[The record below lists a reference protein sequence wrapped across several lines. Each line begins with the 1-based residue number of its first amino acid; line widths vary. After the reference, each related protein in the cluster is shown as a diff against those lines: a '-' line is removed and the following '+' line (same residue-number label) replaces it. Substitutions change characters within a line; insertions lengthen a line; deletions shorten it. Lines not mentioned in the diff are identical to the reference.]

1 VPWFIGV
8 QLTDFFRYEF
18 AILIALLIRYRRLSI
33 IRRAGVLM
41 IAYLIATSVSNI
53 GVMAYLSEG

>member
-1 VPWFIGV
+1 
-8 QLTDFFRYEF
+8 
-18 AILIALLIRYRRLSI
+18 LIRYRRLSI

>member
-1 VPWFIGV
+1 MVHRFP
-8 QLTDFFRYEF
+8 TDFLRYEF

>member
-1 VPWFIGV
+1 
-8 QLTDFFRYEF
+8 
-18 AILIALLIRYRRLSI
+18 
-33 IRRAGVLM
+33 VLM